1 MLFRVFSLLIALFH
15 LNNFLGPNGH
25 SIALSF
31 TLAAFYCF
39 CQVFYFALLLLYH
52 ECLTE
57 CILPL
62 LLRFFTLY
70 PFTTFGASTATTSL
84 YQGIGG
90 SQQFF
95 LEGYRAS
102 HCGSKHRPGPSIC
115 LNHKMFHNQN
125 NKKKFYLN
133 MSKYVDKLLIVKS
146 IKSQL
151 KRYCGQI

>member
-1 MLFRVFSLLIALFH
+1 MFSLFIALFH

-31 TLAAFYCF
+31 TLTAFYCF
-39 CQVFYFALLLLYH
+39 CQVFYFVLLLLYHECYH

-62 LLRFFTLY
+62 LLRFFTLH
-70 PFTTFGASTATTSL
+70 PFPTFGASTATTSL

-115 LNHKMFHNQN
+115 LNQEMFHNQN

-133 MSKYVDKLLIVKS
+133 ISKYVDKLLIVKS
-146 IKSQL
+146 VKFQP